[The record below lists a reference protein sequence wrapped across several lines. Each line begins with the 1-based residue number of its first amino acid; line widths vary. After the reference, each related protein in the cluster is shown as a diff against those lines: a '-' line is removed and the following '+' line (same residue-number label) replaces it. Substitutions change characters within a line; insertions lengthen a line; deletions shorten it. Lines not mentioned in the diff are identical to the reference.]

1 MCIVFVSLSDFE
13 FVSPSV
19 LQWGLDNLARI
30 GFAYCVGYISSN
42 PSLALVCFGGIF
54 DWCTDLAL
62 ALAFIVEVLI
72 FSTNQIGFKMKCLCL
87 WQEWCFIRGF
97 LRI

>member
-13 FVSPSV
+13 FALPSV
-19 LQWGLDNLARI
+19 LQWGLGSPARI
-30 GFAYCVGYISSN
+30 GFAYCIRYISSN

-54 DWCTDLAL
+54 DWCTDPAL
-62 ALAFIVEVLI
+62 ALAFIAEVLI
-72 FSTNQIGFKMKCLCL
+72 FSIDRIGFKMKCPCL